1 MTISNYDRSNLTGKS
16 LCRQLI
22 ALTNKGGGGGR
33 GVRKVEE
40 KGEGGKRE
48 RMAKGVSI

>member
-22 ALTNKGGGGGR
+22 ALTNKGGG
-33 GVRKVEE
+33 VRKVEE
-40 KGEGGKRE
+40 KGEGGK
-48 RMAKGVSI
+48 